1 MSLQITGWPGLND
14 RKNYIATDEESPSDR
29 KPWYQCDFCRNQ
41 KKERKKRKREKIVRN
56 MERKLP
62 IVFNTWSLSITT
74 TRVKVKVKL
83 CKFFSKRV
91 SVNDIQAVT
100 KDRVRADSPNNRTNV
115 MKHGSSI
122 DINVAATI
130 EYDRETQSRSHPI
143 KERNVESL
151 VPSFVPSVLTRN
163 YQRQRTPTGR
173 GGWV

>member
-41 KKERKKRKREKIVRN
+41 KKEKKERKKEERLWEIWKENCQLYLIRDRYRLQQRRLRSRWNYANSSPSACRWTIYKQWRK
-56 MERKLP
+56 
-62 IVFNTWSLSITT
+62 
-74 TRVKVKVKL
+74 TR
-83 CKFFSKRV
+83 
-91 SVNDIQAVT
+91 
-100 KDRVRADSPNNRTNV
+100 RADSPNNRTNV

-122 DINVAATI
+122 DINVVATI